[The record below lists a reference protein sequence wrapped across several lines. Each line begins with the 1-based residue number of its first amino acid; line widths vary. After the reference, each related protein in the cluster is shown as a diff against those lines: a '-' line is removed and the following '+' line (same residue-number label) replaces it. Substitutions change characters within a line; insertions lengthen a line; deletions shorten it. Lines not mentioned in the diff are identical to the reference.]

1 MGAPKHKKGGAGW
14 PRRCSGTAH
23 IIRYR
28 TARGNLL
35 SFDPILNRTVKPFP
49 NVFSLFLAH
58 PLTTESSMKIA
69 QPVLLT
75 GATGFVGGHL
85 AETLGKKGVKT
96 RLLVRSVS
104 RLAFKPGKSHE
115 IALGDVTDPQAV
127 RKAMVGVK
135 TVMHLAGVLRGFNFK
150 DYDRVNRE
158 GSLNLAKAALEAK
171 TVKRFIQV
179 SSLAGSGPST
189 PGRPRREG
197 DPAAPVSFY
206 GSTKLAGEEAVK
218 ATLGSK
224 VAWTVVRPAGVYGP
238 REKDIFQYFQMVH
251 RGLAVL
257 PGDGRQR
264 VSYVHV
270 NDLVDAIL
278 LSAGPKA
285 VGKTYFVA
293 SEDADWLELVALIER
308 ALGKRAVT
316 LKIPLPLVK
325 LSAFLSELV
334 GRARGQAAILNLD
347 KVKEAVPTAWTCDS
361 RAIRTGLGWKP
372 KWTLEAGI
380 RQAAESYR
388 AAGWL

>member
-1 MGAPKHKKGGAGW
+1 
-14 PRRCSGTAH
+14 
-23 IIRYR
+23 
-28 TARGNLL
+28 
-35 SFDPILNRTVKPFP
+35 
-49 NVFSLFLAH
+49 
-58 PLTTESSMKIA
+58 MKIA

-85 AETLGKKGVKT
+85 AEALGRKGIRT

-104 RLAFKPGKSHE
+104 RLAFKPGKFHE
-115 IALGDVTDPQAV
+115 IALGDVTDPLAV
-127 RKAMVGVK
+127 RRAMSGAK
-135 TVMHLAGVLRGFNFK
+135 TVMHLAGVLRGFNYG
-150 DYDRVNRE
+150 DYARVNVE
-158 GSLNLAKAALEAK
+158 GSRILAQEALAAR
-171 TVKRFIQV
+171 TVGRFIQV
-179 SSLAGSGPST
+179 ASLAGAGPSNLD
-189 PGRPRREG
+189 RPRRES
-197 DPAAPVSFY
+197 DPAEPVSFY

-218 ATLGSK
+218 TTLGRK
-224 VAWTVVRPAGVYGP
+224 IAWTVLRPGGVYGP
-238 REKDIFQYFQMVH
+238 REKDIFQYFQMVQK
-251 RGLAVL
+251 GLAVL

-278 LSAGPKA
+278 LASGPKA

-325 LSAFLSELV
+325 LSAFLSEMV
-334 GRARGQAAILNLD
+334 GRVRGQAAILNLD
-347 KVKEAVPTAWTCDS
+347 KVKEAAPKAWTCDT

-372 KWTLEAGI
+372 HWTLEAGI